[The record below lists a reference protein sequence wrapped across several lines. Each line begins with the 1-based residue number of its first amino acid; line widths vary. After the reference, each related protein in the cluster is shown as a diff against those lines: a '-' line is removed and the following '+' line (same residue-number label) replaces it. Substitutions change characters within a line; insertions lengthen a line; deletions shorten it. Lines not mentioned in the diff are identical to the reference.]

1 MSSNLRRRTLL
12 VLNVGLAATAMI
24 LAWRKFGAPAAVE
37 GVSTKAAAKGFTRDA
52 TAPHYPATVSPADQ
66 RRWLV
71 DRLRAMGVPN
81 QILARVAM
89 KDLDQ
94 RWNKYAAEL
103 TLKTRGD
110 PEVLAA
116 LNLQIEKGR
125 DADMRAALG
134 EKGFKEWDTENM
146 RREANTGKVELTGA
160 ETDAAYALWK
170 KLQLR
175 NLGLRELEFSG
186 KIDRAGG
193 GDEYA
198 KDLAEFQG
206 QMKNLLGDD
215 RYAQSQALDPRATA
229 ANLRQDL
236 AKANPTEAQF
246 QELLQT
252 QQQWNDLR
260 ADLARQSDDD
270 AAYVQRLKDLD
281 EARDEEYR
289 RVLGPAAFDALQKQ
303 RDSGYSEMKKYET
316 LWGLDDTKID
326 QVYSAMKYYQQS
338 AEDYQSGARALEAQ
352 GQKVDWDAVHQN
364 LQQFAQQ
371 TQQSLQNYVGQES
384 FDKLQ
389 RNGIVQFNQPAG
401 DLPNGHNGRRF

>member
-1 MSSNLRRRTLL
+1 MSSDLRRRTFL
-12 VLNVGLAATAMI
+12 VLNVALTVTAVI
-24 LAWRKFGAPAAVE
+24 LAWREFAPAPAIKAV
-37 GVSTKAAAKGFTRDA
+37 SARAATRA
-52 TAPHYPATVSPADQ
+52 PTREPTAAPYPATATAADQ

-81 QILARVAM
+81 QILARVVL

-116 LNLQIEKGR
+116 LNLQIEKSR

-146 RREANTGKVELTGA
+146 RREVNAGKVELSGP

-175 NLGLRELEFSG
+175 NLDLRELELSG
-186 KIDRAGG
+186 TIDRAGA

-198 KDLAEFQG
+198 KDLAAFQG
-206 QMKNLLGDD
+206 QMKTLLGDD
-215 RYAQSQALDPRATA
+215 RYAQSQALAPRAAA
-229 ANLRQDL
+229 ANLREDL
-236 AKANPTEAQF
+236 AKVNPTESQF

-260 ADLARQSDDD
+260 ADLTRQDADD

-289 RVLGPAAFDALQKQ
+289 RVLGAVAFDALQKQ
-303 RDSGYSEMKKYET
+303 QDSGYSEMKKYET
-316 LWGLDDTKID
+316 LWGLDDSKID
-326 QVYSAMKYYQQS
+326 QVYSTRKYYQQA
-338 AEDYQSGARALEAQ
+338 AEDYQSSARALEAQ
-352 GQKVDWDAVHQN
+352 GQKVDWDAVTRN

-371 TQQSLQNYVGQES
+371 TQQSLQNYVGPDS

-389 RNGIVQFNQPAG
+389 RNGIVQFNQPAA
-401 DLPNGHNGRRF
+401 DLPNSHNGRRF